1 MVFLRTKSSTCKEPL
16 IVIDMRDNA
25 INRNEIVI
33 GTVLIPKVDE
43 VKFLGV
49 TFDQNLSWDAHMQS
63 LYKRLKC
70 TIAMIKRIKP
80 CIPKDN
86 FKTLYSKLFES
97 HMLYG
102 ISIWG
107 GIPQYKTAKIFML
120 QKKRLRIFFGDYETF
135 STCARVRPYG
145 TQFLT
150 SEVYMHE
157 HTKPIFNSYR
167 ILTLCNL
174 YRYTTACE
182 LMKILKYSYPQALA
196 TNLSLLARNHKIL
209 IILLADKNYQF
220 HYKSSVIWN
229 ELVKILNFPSVYEID
244 TEIFKSKL
252 KTHLLEQQ
260 KLGNEKL
267 W

>member
-1 MVFLRTKSSTCKEPL
+1 MILPRTKSSTYKEPL
-16 IVIDMRDNA
+16 TVIDVNGHA

-33 GTVLIPKVDE
+33 GTIVIPKVDE
-43 VKFLGV
+43 VKLIGV
-49 TFDQNLSWDAHMQS
+49 TFDQNLCWDAHIES
-63 LYKRLKC
+63 LYKQLKC
-70 TIAMIKRIKP
+70 AITMIKRIKP
-80 CIPKDN
+80 CIPKEN
-86 FKTLYSKLFES
+86 FKTLYNTLFES

-107 GIPQYKTAKIFML
+107 GIPQYKTAKIFRCM
-120 QKKRLRIFFGDYETF
+120 RIFFGDYEAFREKF

-150 SEVYMHE
+150 SEFYMHE
-157 HTKPIFNSYR
+157 HTKPTFNSYK

-182 LMKILKYSYPQALA
+182 LMKILKYGYPHAAA
-196 TNLSLLARNHKIL
+196 TSFSLSARNHKNL
-209 IILLADKNYQF
+209 IILPADKNYQF

-229 ELVKILNFPSVYEID
+229 ELVKTLQIPSVYEID
-244 TEIFKSKL
+244 TDIFKSKL

-260 KLGNEKL
+260 KLGNEML